1 MASKVNFQAPTD
13 YSAEQENINR
23 QRAYAQMLM
32 QQSAEETPNG
42 QMVSGWYVPTS
53 PLNHLA
59 KALKGVSAR
68 QEMGRLDDRQRQM
81 ATMARNE
88 ADQWISDMPQSRAP
102 ITDVGPSQPVPVTSQ
117 QRMAWA
123 LRGMNNPVSA
133 PFAMEIA
140 KKSLDPMGGVPIA
153 HLNPMD
159 ATPESIDAMKASGDP
174 WALRR
179 RVTPNA
185 ELNSQLGYDKLKQAL
200 YMWENISPAEKEKF
214 RLEAAKQG
222 KDAFELYYKTGSFV
236 PSYQPGPAVTGATPP
251 APGVGTPLPRVGGLP
266 QPSPQ
271 AAPQPV
277 PQPAPQPAPQA
288 APASVPAPIYDDQAP
303 SEAAAMEAIN
313 DNIRRGGRGGTIYLK
328 PGLPAA
334 GPSLAPRPGVAPSP
348 EQMQKMELE
357 RPQAERALSM
367 SNSFLDTALS
377 SIANLEK
384 NKSGL
389 SGVTGPIAGML
400 PSIAKDSSN
409 AQSDLDALKAQ
420 LSVQGL
426 QAMRDMSKTGGA
438 VGQVTEKEWPRLE
451 AMLGA
456 LGQTQTTDQFIQRL
470 QAVKAKL
477 MEIKSIAQKAY
488 ADTYGGPQQAPTG
501 GKPSLDDLLRQYGG

>member
-32 QQSAEETPNG
+32 QQSGEETPNG

-68 QEMGRLDDRQRQM
+68 HEMTRLDDRQKQM
-81 ATMARNE
+81 ATMAREE
-88 ADQWISDMPQSRAP
+88 AERWIGDMPRPQSQ

-123 LRGMNNPVSA
+123 LKGMNNPVSS

-159 ATPESIDAMKASGDP
+159 ATPESIAAMKASGDP
-174 WALRR
+174 WELRR

-185 ELNSQLGYDKLKQAL
+185 DLGNQMQRAQLQARLFMWGNMSANQRAELERDIQKFNLDASKFGYESGIQ
-200 YMWENISPAEKEKF
+200 MPPMS
-214 RLEAAKQG
+214 
-222 KDAFELYYKTGSFV
+222 V
-236 PSYQPGPAVTGATPP
+236 PGASVPTPEVS
-251 APGVGTPLPRVGGLP
+251 G
-266 QPSPQ
+266 PSPLT
-271 AAPQPV
+271 
-277 PQPAPQPAPQA
+277 APQPAPKA
-288 APASVPAPIYDDQAP
+288 
-303 SEAAAMEAIN
+303 
-313 DNIRRGGRGGTIYLK
+313 
-328 PGLPAA
+328 
-334 GPSLAPRPGVAPSP
+334 APRPAQGIQGFTPGPVPSAGADVQGTANSEQAAIAALQDAAKRGKTGTVYLDQPQGPGIAPAPSGGP
-348 EQMQKMELE
+348 LSPRPGSAISPKEQQKLELE

-367 SNSFLDTALS
+367 ANSFLDTALA
-377 SIANLEK
+377 SIGNLEK

-389 SGVTGPIAGML
+389 SGVTGPIAGRL

-451 AMLGA
+451 AMIGA
-456 LGQTQTTDQFIQRL
+456 LGQAQTTDQFIQRL

-477 MEIKSIAQKAY
+477 MEIKQISQKAY
-488 ADTYGGPQQAPTG
+488 ADTYGAPQQAPG
-501 GKPSLDDLLRQYGG
+501 GGNPSLDDLLRKYGG